1 MLIFASLLRQ
11 QYGEKHDNVQNIN
24 HAYELKNDSP
34 IRLSNGN
41 TPEKSPLTMP
51 PPATRRSPRHRE
63 NACIPGKNKTIK

>member
-1 MLIFASLLRQ
+1 MPVFSVSNMV
-11 QYGEKHDNVQNIN
+11 KSTDNVQNIS

-51 PPATRRSPRHRE
+51 LPATRRSPRHRE
-63 NACIPGKNKTIK
+63 NACIPEKNKTIK